1 MTAQH
6 PTLRLDD
13 RVHQRSRLGILS
25 VLHAVHKVEFTAL
38 RDVLGLTDGNC
49 SRHLAGLQEAGLI
62 RLTKSRGSG
71 RPRTWAQLT
80 AAGRAALRAEM
91 HAMQELITEL
101 GF

>member
-25 VLHAVHKVEFTAL
+25 VLHTVHKVEFTAL
-38 RDVLGLTDGNC
+38 RDALGLTDGNC
-49 SRHLAGLQEAGLI
+49 SRHLAGLQEAGLV
-62 RLTKSRGSG
+62 RLTKSRGPG

-80 AAGRAALRAEM
+80 AAGRTALREEV
-91 HAMQELITEL
+91 HAMQELIADL